1 MWGVL
6 TGYSEDVK
14 ALRWLG
20 EREGRIRRGA
30 LEKDMLMEMALWA
43 MVDYWIWRRERCGVR
58 SVEGINVFVS
68 EDAIPV

>member
-6 TGYSEDVK
+6 TGYFEDVD
-14 ALRWLG
+14 ALRCLG
-20 EREGRIRRGA
+20 EREERMRRGA

-58 SVEGINVFVS
+58 SVEGMNVFVS